1 MHTTE
6 MVADACPDSVGIA
19 RRNRSS
25 AGAELSRRCYLVV
38 AVVAPVSTT
47 VEVMTAAERAV
58 KLCGVDGPRHQAR
71 PGLTHRQTV
80 LGALEDRRG
89 ACPGAPRGRALRLRP
104 RPPTSRDPTPI
115 PSSGPRCC
123 RCRWGRRA
131 IRTAFS

>member
-47 VEVMTAAERAV
+47 VHGMTAAQRAV
-58 KLCGVDGPRHQAR
+58 EPCGIDGPRHQAR

-80 LGALEDRRG
+80 LGALEDRRVV
-89 ACPGAPRGRALRLRP
+89 
-104 RPPTSRDPTPI
+104 
-115 PSSGPRCC
+115 CC
-123 RCRWGRRA
+123 RSRRPA
-131 IRTAFS
+131 VIPHRFPAQVLAVADVGG